1 MQVEQ
6 IESLQVNSTKP
17 ADQERTLVI
26 KDHIFDI
33 YLITLS
39 MIILIKL
46 KTIERQKHLI
56 RCWQLLVTAGAHPS
70 GVDLNA
76 K

>member
-39 MIILIKL
+39 MTILKVIYVKWIIFG
-46 KTIERQKHLI
+46 
-56 RCWQLLVTAGAHPS
+56 C
-70 GVDLNA
+70 
-76 K
+76 